1 MARPKGRKNNST
13 LLREAAEGEKGQALK
28 LCHGLA
34 TSRAA
39 NIILAMCDKA
49 EGGDVA
55 AAKVILDRVYP
66 AMRQVD
72 DSNRGAVSI
81 QINITGDEH
90 GIDTWEGKTIEQ
102 SYLSTDGEESDSP
115 EGGEEFAE
123 HAGEE
128 RQRPH

>member
-49 EGGDVA
+49 EGGDVS

-81 QINITGDEH
+81 QINITGDDN
-90 GIDTWEGKTIEQ
+90 GNDSWEGKTIEQ
-102 SYLSTDGEESDSP
+102 SFVHSDGEESDST
-115 EGGEEFAE
+115 EGSEVESE

-128 RQRPH
+128 RNRTH

>member
-1 MARPKGRKNNST
+1 MARPKGRKNNAT

-49 EGGDVA
+49 EGGDVS

-81 QINITGDEH
+81 QINITGDDN
-90 GIDTWEGKTIEQ
+90 GNDSWEGKTIEQ
-102 SYLSTDGEESDSP
+102 SYLQPDGEVSDGE
-115 EGGEEFAE
+115 EGGEELAE
-123 HAGEE
+123 HAGQEG
-128 RQRPH
+128 QRPH